1 MRYFLFIH
9 CPLPLQFSVRTE
21 SMCVPDAVDTA
32 CSSSL
37 VTTHLAAKA
46 LMSGE
51 VAAAAS
57 MGVNLTLVQSWT
69 RACLR
74 AGMLSEEGRC
84 AYSNR
89 PTKLNHLQAQ
99 SGHGAADGTSTV
111 LNISHSSSA
120 CKPTCMHACMHLCMT
135 VSPRQRQSHDPSF
148 PAPWPLP

>member
-1 MRYFLFIH
+1 
-9 CPLPLQFSVRTE
+9 
-21 SMCVPDAVDTA
+21 MCVPDAADTA

-84 AYSNR
+84 AFCFFSVHVVPYSR
-89 PTKLNHLQAQ
+89 
-99 SGHGAADGTSTV
+99 GCGASCD
-111 LNISHSSSA
+111 
-120 CKPTCMHACMHLCMT
+120 
-135 VSPRQRQSHDPSF
+135 
-148 PAPWPLP
+148 

>member
-1 MRYFLFIH
+1 MLCAQMFKLLMPAFYHSKIWHKRLKERPVF
-9 CPLPLQFSVRTE
+9 CVRTLPTAMTGLSVRTE
-21 SMCVPDAVDTA
+21 SVCVPDAVDTA

-57 MGVNLTLVQSWT
+57 MGVNLTMVQSWT

-84 AYSNR
+84 ALRFFS
-89 PTKLNHLQAQ
+89 LL
-99 SGHGAADGTSTV
+99 S
-111 LNISHSSSA
+111 I
-120 CKPTCMHACMHLCMT
+120 LC
-135 VSPRQRQSHDPSF
+135 
-148 PAPWPLP
+148 L

>member
-1 MRYFLFIH
+1 
-9 CPLPLQFSVRTE
+9 
-21 SMCVPDAVDTA
+21 MCVADAVDTA

-51 VAAAAS
+51 VAAAAT

-84 AYSNR
+84 AFCFLSFL
-89 PTKLNHLQAQ
+89 KHLHNAETRFYCPQAFLILDVQ
-99 SGHGAADGTSTV
+99 
-111 LNISHSSSA
+111 
-120 CKPTCMHACMHLCMT
+120 CKDNVCELKYTHIGIGKAFCTLQPGVWSQL
-135 VSPRQRQSHDPSF
+135 
-148 PAPWPLP
+148 

>member
-1 MRYFLFIH
+1 
-9 CPLPLQFSVRTE
+9 
-21 SMCVPDAVDTA
+21 MCVSDAVDTA

-46 LMSGE
+46 LMGGE

-84 AYSNR
+84 VFHFFCFRIVPYVLGGEEPVMTYQTSWLGS
-89 PTKLNHLQAQ
+89 TGVGGLQQ
-99 SGHGAADGTSTV
+99 VGCFCLSDGV
-111 LNISHSSSA
+111 I
-120 CKPTCMHACMHLCMT
+120 
-135 VSPRQRQSHDPSF
+135 
-148 PAPWPLP
+148 

>member
-1 MRYFLFIH
+1 
-9 CPLPLQFSVRTE
+9 
-21 SMCVPDAVDTA
+21 MCVPDAVDTA

-84 AYSNR
+84 AYCFFSFCLVAYSLGCVKPVVTHQTSWLESTGACGVR
-89 PTKLNHLQAQ
+89 QCGCFWFQSLIVYFVKLRNEHMV
-99 SGHGAADGTSTV
+99 D
-111 LNISHSSSA
+111 A
-120 CKPTCMHACMHLCMT
+120 C
-135 VSPRQRQSHDPSF
+135 
-148 PAPWPLP
+148 